1 MQIFA
6 DVFAQVLVEKTQKPK
21 RDACYRKAKSKYGKD
36 FPSLY
41 AAGYMAKC
49 RKRKGKIK

>member
-6 DVFAQVLVEKTQKPK
+6 DVFTQVLEEKANKPK
-21 RDACYRKAKSKYGKD
+21 HDACYRKAKSKYGKD